1 MQTQTEFPWTAFIT
15 WESEYIYLENIFLS
29 KHFGIPLS
37 WKMVQGQ
44 GKPRKVH
51 SAHCTHKGDFFPAQ
65 TGHCDLAT
73 AKMKKKVAWWG
84 GQKKINTEGLLCA
97 YVRGVCLRHKKSG
110 NPCHCIQRCPPPT
123 LTLLFRETSSPLFHV
138 T

>member
-44 GKPRKVH
+44 GKVRKVH
-51 SAHCTHKGDFFPAQ
+51 SAHCTHKGDFFSAQ
-65 TGHCDLAT
+65 TGHYDLAT
-73 AKMKKKVAWWG
+73 AKRGKKVAWWG
-84 GQKKINTEGLLCA
+84 GQKKIKKYRRFTLCLCEGGLPA
-97 YVRGVCLRHKKSG
+97 
-110 NPCHCIQRCPPPT
+110 T
-123 LTLLFRETSSPLFHV
+123 
-138 T
+138 

>member
-44 GKPRKVH
+44 GKLRKVH
-51 SAHCTHKGDFFPAQ
+51 SAHCTHKGDFFSAQ

-73 AKMKKKVAWWG
+73 AKMKKKRLPG
-84 GQKKINTEGLLCA
+84 GVGKKKKYRGFTLCLCEGGLPA
-97 YVRGVCLRHKKSG
+97 
-110 NPCHCIQRCPPPT
+110 T
-123 LTLLFRETSSPLFHV
+123 
-138 T
+138 